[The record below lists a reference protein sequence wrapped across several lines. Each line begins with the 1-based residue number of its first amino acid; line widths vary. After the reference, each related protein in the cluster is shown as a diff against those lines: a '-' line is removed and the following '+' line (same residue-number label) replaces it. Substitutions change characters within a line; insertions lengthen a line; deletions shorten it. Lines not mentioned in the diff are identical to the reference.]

1 MYKIGNIVHDIMQD
15 EDVIIIIDVSDKT
28 NPPMYLVLNHA
39 DDQYYVSGDDIEL
52 T

>member
-15 EDVIIIIDVSDKT
+15 EDVVIIDVSDKT

>member
-15 EDVIIIIDVSDKT
+15 ENVVIIDVSDKT

>member
-15 EDVIIIIDVSDKT
+15 ENVVIIDVSDKT

-39 DDQYYVSGDDIEL
+39 DDQYYVSGDDIVL

>member
-1 MYKIGNIVHDIMQD
+1 MYKIGNIGHDIIQD
-15 EDVIIIIDVSDKT
+15 EDVIIIDVSDKT

-39 DDQYYVSGDDIEL
+39 DDQYYVSGDDIVL

>member
-1 MYKIGNIVHDIMQD
+1 MYQIGNIVHDIMQD
-15 EDVIIIIDVSDKT
+15 EDVIIIDVSDKT

-39 DDQYYVSGDDIEL
+39 DDQYYVSGDDIVL